1 MEVILL
7 LVFFSILIAGGF
19 LVAYLWGMKSGQFED
34 PDAQAFRMLWDAS
47 APSENK
53 HSSSKE

>member
-19 LVAYLWGMKSGQFED
+19 LMAYLWGMKSGQFED
-34 PDAQAFRMLWDAS
+34 PDAQSFRMLWDAS
-47 APSENK
+47 APSDNTK
-53 HSSSKE
+53 PSSKE